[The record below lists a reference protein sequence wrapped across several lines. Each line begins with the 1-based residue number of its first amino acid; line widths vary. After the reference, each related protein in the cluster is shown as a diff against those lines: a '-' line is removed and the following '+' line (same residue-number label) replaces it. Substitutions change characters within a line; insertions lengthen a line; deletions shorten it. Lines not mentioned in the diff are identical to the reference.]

1 MTHHLAEV
9 KNKCKL
15 HLSAFPMCLRG
26 LYRVNIT
33 LENFT
38 NDNGAPRHCCASS
51 CCQHTSLLSC
61 GFCVSSLALNR
72 SETLIRNR
80 SCCCCCC
87 CRICLAL
94 RAYVH
99 RNGPMISLTLH
110 QLLCCPQRDAA
121 GRCTSTFTSR
131 GIECFTE
138 SNFAQTRLEFYRS
151 V

>member
-1 MTHHLAEV
+1 MTHHRAEV
-9 KNKCKL
+9 KNKCTL
-15 HLSAFPMCLRG
+15 HLSTLPMCLRG
-26 LYRVNIT
+26 LYRVNFT
-33 LENFT
+33 LENNT
-38 NDNGAPRHCCASS
+38 NSNDAPRHCCASS

-87 CRICLAL
+87 CCCCCRICLAL

-121 GRCTSTFTSR
+121 GRCTLTLTSR
-131 GIECFTE
+131 GIECCTD
-138 SNFAQTRLEFYRS
+138 
-151 V
+151 